1 VLDSNVD
8 DDDIVD
14 GSNDNADDDDIVDGS
29 NDNADDN
36 DYTLSAR

>member
-1 VLDSNVD
+1 MLDSNVD